1 MSDGN
6 NVREL
11 WNNWQPPPELQRS
24 RPRPVRFTGKGKATM
39 VIAVVLVAGG
49 IAMGAFLY
57 GQVREER
64 RRDRLLGEAASA
76 GEAQITRLWQ
86 RSGKSRSC
94 YASYQFASGGAELS
108 ATATVPCR
116 AWAGLS
122 VGQNVLVRYV
132 ASDPR
137 ISRLE
142 GIQRAGQTP
151 LWVVP
156 LAFIAMAGSALLIFL
171 KLTRE
176 RRLLEEG
183 QAAPGIVTKLGMRT
197 DKGRMVYYQFATY
210 SGSAVKG
217 KYGPVHGKWVLSVGT
232 PIVVLYD
239 RDEPKRNTRYPSS
252 LVTLDD

>member
-39 VIAVVLVAGG
+39 VIAVALLAGG
-49 IAMGAFLY
+49 VAMGAFLY

-64 RRDRLLGEAASA
+64 RRDRLLGEAASG

-86 RSGKSRSC
+86 RSGENRGCSV
-94 YASYQFASGGAELS
+94 SYQFTSG
-108 ATATVPCR
+108 ATQFNRTAAVPCR
-116 AWAGLS
+116 TWTRLSAGER
-122 VGQNVLVRYV
+122 VPVRY
-132 ASDPR
+132 ATSDPR

-142 GIQRAGQTP
+142 GIERTGQTP
-151 LWVVP
+151 PWVVP
-156 LAFIAMAGSALLIFL
+156 LTVIAMAGGALLIFL

-217 KYGPVHGKWVLSVGT
+217 KYGPVHGKWVQPVGT